1 MLAIILEV
9 IDILSCHLQLQEE
22 HKDPCIPDKDTNII
36 EECSENK
43 SCFKWS
49 IIMWGTINEVIVILS
64 CPLQLQEEHQ
74 DPFILDQD
82 NYIIQE
88 SSENKSC
95 SKLSVI
101 MLAILLEVI
110 VILFSPLQPQEEHQD
125 PLSLHLTNIFGNN
138 FFSRASV
145 WWNTTFKMVKTQA
158 PQNL

>member
-1 MLAIILEV
+1 M
-9 IDILSCHLQLQEE
+9 
-22 HKDPCIPDKDTNII
+22 
-36 EECSENK
+36 
-43 SCFKWS
+43 FG
-49 IIMWGTINEVIVILS
+49 IIMDVIVILS
-64 CPLQLQEEHQ
+64 CPLQLQVEHQ
-74 DPFILDQD
+74 DSFIPDKD
-82 NYIIQE
+82 NYMIQE

-145 WWNTTFKMVKTQA
+145 
-158 PQNL
+158 